1 MGLLGSIVGKSKVKS
16 ANKKVLAARET
27 TDAVQA
33 NKLLSE
39 AMLGYEAVESDSSAF
54 KDALY
59 NWGSAL
65 LYQARLKEG
74 SEAKSLYEEAGKKF
88 SFCLVAKSDYLA
100 AALDWGVALMEVA
113 PLQAESERKATY
125 ALAKDKFSI
134 ADNIQQGVASY
145 NFACLHALN
154 KNFDACKE
162 SLELACDYRNLPDEA
177 EILSDADMQDVIKL
191 PWFSEFIESAKAL
204 PRREVTRKDTGT
216 DSNGKEE
223 STTYSDVTARKEK
236 NKVDYKK

>member
-27 TDAVQA
+27 DDAA
-33 NKLLSE
+33 LASRLLSE
-39 AMLGYEAVESDSSAF
+39 AMLGYEAVESDSKAF

-59 NWGSAL
+59 NWGMAL
-65 LYQARLKEG
+65 LYLARLKEG
-74 SEAKSLYEEAGKKF
+74 QESKAHYQEACKKF

-100 AALDWGVALMEVA
+100 AALDWGVALMELA
-113 PLQAESERKATY
+113 PLQEEADRKATY

-154 KNFDACKE
+154 KDFDACKA
-162 SLELACDYRNLPDEA
+162 SLELAKDYRNLPDED
-177 EILSDADMQDVIKL
+177 EILKDVDMQEVINL
-191 PWFSEFIESAKAL
+191 AWFPAFIESAKEL
-204 PRREVTRKDTGT
+204 PMREVTRKDGVE
-216 DSNGKEE
+216 DADGADN
-223 STTYSDVTARKEK
+223 STSYSDVIVRKEK
-236 NKVDYKK
+236 TKVDYKK